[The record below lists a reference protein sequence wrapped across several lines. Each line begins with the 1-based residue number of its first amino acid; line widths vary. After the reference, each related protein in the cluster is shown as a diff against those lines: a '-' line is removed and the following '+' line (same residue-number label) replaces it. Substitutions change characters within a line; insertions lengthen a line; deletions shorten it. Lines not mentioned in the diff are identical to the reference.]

1 MNNEGRE
8 RRIFSIAG
16 AITGWFAVLLQLY
29 LIIANRTAPLPET
42 LIRFFS
48 YFTILTNMVVAT
60 YFTSRLAGRENRL
73 RRFFSTAS
81 SSTAIVVYITVVG
94 LVYQVLLRHL
104 WSPEGWQFVAD
115 ELLHSVIPLFTI
127 VFWWVVVPEKRDVQW
142 KSIPSWLVY
151 PVCYLIF
158 ILISGRLSGFYP
170 YPFVD
175 ARLLGYE
182 AVTFNCLGLLLAF
195 MVLASLFIAAARL
208 SGNRKSI

>member
-1 MNNEGRE
+1 MNTEGRE
-8 RRIFSIAG
+8 RRIFSISG

-29 LIIANRTAPLPET
+29 LIIVNRTAPVPET
-42 LIRFFS
+42 LIRFIS
-48 YFTILTNMVVAT
+48 YFTILTNMMVAT
-60 YFTSRLAGRENRL
+60 YFTSRLVGRENRL

-104 WSPEGWQFVAD
+104 WSPEGWQLVAD

-127 VFWWVVVPEKRDVQW
+127 VFWWVVPEKRDVRW
-142 KSIPSWLVY
+142 KSIFSWLVY

-158 ILISGRLSGFYP
+158 ILIRGRLSGFYP

-175 ARLLGYE
+175 AGALGYE
-182 AVTFNCLGLLLAF
+182 AVTYNSLGLLLAF
-195 MVLASLFIAAARL
+195 IILASLFIVAARL
-208 SGNRKSI
+208 SGNRKSV